1 MNTRLMTYR
10 TFKPAIAKICGVN
23 AAIVFDYI
31 ESCNKNGATPTRKEI
46 EESLSFFSWKQV
58 YTALSKLESANL
70 LESEQPHLQDFD
82 VTKFYK
88 VK

>member
-1 MNTRLMTYR
+1 MNMRIMTYR
-10 TFKPAIAKICGVN
+10 TFKPAIAKSCGVN

-31 ESCNKNGATPTRKEI
+31 ESRNKNGAKPTRKEI